1 MLSSR
6 SLIVLIILSSLI
18 LFSQCGKN
26 PESEG
31 DEAYAKGKYNQ
42 ALTYYLKVK
51 KEQPD
56 NARINEKIAL
66 TYMQRGLA
74 LYKLRKNVDA
84 FQLNYEKSREF
95 LPDTLSDHFKKEFSK
110 LLYEL
115 ALAYHNAVPKNDI
128 QKEKYFTLTLDY
140 LKKALEFDST
150 NVQADSKLNEIK
162 IANYQRYFD
171 RGKDF
176 YLQAKRD
183 KRNPSLYLSAE
194 AYLLQAIR
202 LNPESEEAQKLL
214 KKVRQK
220 TMAILDISDELP
232 LALAITGQ
240 KWMSGNLAL
249 SVTVFNNTVDPY
261 TIDPQRFTLY
271 DRVGKT
277 YKIAAE
283 PTAEFSKGLVEP
295 TVIDAKKDGNF
306 VLAFQVPR
314 GLALDKLIYET
325 EDGYTIGKYFP

>member
-1 MLSSR
+1 MRSSK
-6 SLIVLIILSSLI
+6 VLIIFFALSSLI
-18 LFSQCGKN
+18 LFSQCGKS
-26 PESEG
+26 PEAEG
-31 DEAYAKGKYNQ
+31 DDAYAKGKYNQ
-42 ALTYYLKVK
+42 ALTHYLKVK

-56 NARINEKIAL
+56 NAKINEKIAL
-66 TYMQRGLA
+66 TYMQRGLV
-74 LYKLRKNVDA
+74 LYKLRKNIDA
-84 FQLNYEKSREF
+84 FQLNYEKSQEF
-95 LPDTLSDHFKKEFSK
+95 LPDTLSENFKKEYSK

-140 LKKALEFDST
+140 LQKALEYDPANT
-150 NVQADSKLNEIK
+150 QADSKLNEIK
-162 IANYQRYFD
+162 IANYQKYFD
-171 RGKDF
+171 KGKDF
-176 YLQAKRD
+176 YLQARKN
-183 KRNPSLYLSAE
+183 KRNPTLYLSAE

-220 TMAILDISDELP
+220 SMAILDISEELP

-240 KWMSGNLAL
+240 KWISGNLAL

-261 TIDPQRFTLY
+261 TVDPQRFTLY
-271 DRVGKT
+271 DKTGKT
-277 YKIAAE
+277 YKFASE

-295 TVIDAKKDGNF
+295 TAIDAKKDGNF
-306 VLAFQVPR
+306 VLAFQVPK